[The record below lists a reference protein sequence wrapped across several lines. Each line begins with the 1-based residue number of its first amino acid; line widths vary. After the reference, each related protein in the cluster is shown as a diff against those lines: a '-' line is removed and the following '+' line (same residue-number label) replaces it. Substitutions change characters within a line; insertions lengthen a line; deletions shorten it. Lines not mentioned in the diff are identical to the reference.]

1 MRNLS
6 AGTNGPDVRAL
17 QEGLNQRN
25 DGIAPPVKVDG
36 AFGPETDKAIREYQ
50 ARQQLKVDGIV
61 GPVTQASIFHLAV
74 ATTTIFG
81 QKLFSPRPSLKERAL
96 SGFLPGK
103 LHLDIG
109 PTPTPQFTPKSN
121 LLIIPDD
128 IREQMMDWTVRPY
141 KFASLPKPIPAPV
154 VPDLAP
160 PNVSQASPWKYD
172 HCELQPGGQYLFP
185 FRRARQ
191 DAFTLT
197 MQCIVSKGDPKGKH
211 LEFTNGVQ
219 ASDPLNATIGN
230 DFWSFN
236 PYTQITD
243 VDRFGAV
250 GNFHWWQPYA
260 QGGFQASMGRSISPT
275 LTLNVVPV
283 NLSYDVTDFLTVTM
297 AGGGFVNLDL
307 SSGKVLVGPMFS
319 FGVTLKFGAP
329 PLPLSPFETYYHD
342 LP

>member
-1 MRNLS
+1 MRDLA
-6 AGTNGPDVRAL
+6 AGMNGPDVRAL

-25 DGIAPPVKVDG
+25 DGIAPPIKVDG

-61 GPVTQASIFHLAV
+61 GPRTQVSIFHLAI
-74 ATTTIFG
+74 ATTTVFG
-81 QKLFSPRPSLKERAL
+81 QKLYSSRPSLKDRVL
-96 SGFLPGK
+96 SSFSPGK
-103 LHLDIG
+103 LHLGD

-121 LLIIPDD
+121 VVLIPDD
-128 IREQMMDWTVRPY
+128 LREQMMEWSVRPY
-141 KFASLPKPIPAPV
+141 KFAGLPKPIPAPV
-154 VPDLAP
+154 VPDVAP
-160 PNVSQASPWKYD
+160 SNVSQTDPWKYD
-172 HCELQPGGQYLFP
+172 HCELQPGGQYMFP
-185 FRRARQ
+185 FTRARQ

-197 MQCIVSKGDPKGKH
+197 VQCIVSKGSPKGKH
-211 LEFTNGVQ
+211 VEWANGFQ
-219 ASDPLNATIGN
+219 LADPLNATVGN

-236 PYTQITD
+236 PYTQFTD
-243 VDRFGAV
+243 VDRFGAL

-260 QGGFQASMGRSISPT
+260 QGGFQASMGRNINPT
-275 LTLNVVPV
+275 LTLNVVPI
-283 NLSYDVTDFLTVTM
+283 NLSYDVTDFLTIAM

-307 SSGKVLVGPMFS
+307 SSGKVLVGPMFT